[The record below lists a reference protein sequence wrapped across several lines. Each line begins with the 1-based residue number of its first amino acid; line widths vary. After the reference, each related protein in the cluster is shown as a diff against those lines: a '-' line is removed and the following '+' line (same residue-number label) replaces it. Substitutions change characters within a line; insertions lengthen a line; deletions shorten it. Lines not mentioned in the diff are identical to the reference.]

1 MRTGNLKTFF
11 QEINSNYAVFK
22 GGVRFYPLSTAVTG
36 NVTVTAAPNGSFAA
50 TSNATGRNKIFYS
63 DGSKW
68 QEISGGGSS
77 LALETPTG
85 TVNGTNDEF
94 TFTGTPILVI
104 RNQAIEYEDVHYAA
118 DGSTITFI
126 TPPTIGDTIRGL
138 V

>member
-1 MRTGNLKTFF
+1 MPKLPGNLM
-11 QEINSNYAVFK
+11 VF
-22 GGVRFYPLSTAVTG
+22 
-36 NVTVTAAPNGSFAA
+36 
-50 TSNATGRNKIFYS
+50 GRR
-63 DGSKW
+63 
-68 QEISGGGSS
+68 GGGSSTSS

-104 RNQAIEYEDVHYAA
+104 RNQAIEYEDVHYTVA
-118 DGSTITFI
+118 GSTVTFL